1 MFKVGD
7 YVKGLSD
14 EYGVTNKGMLLG
26 VVTAVYEDID
36 DIEVQVLR
44 HVEEEWIGKAYPV
57 ASEDFCKVN
66 ERK

>member
-14 EYGVTNKGMLLG
+14 EYGVTNKEMLLG
-26 VVTAVYEDID
+26 VVTVVYEDID
-36 DIEVQVLR
+36 EIEVKVLR
-44 HVEEEWIGKAYPV
+44 HVEEEWIGRAYPV
-57 ASEDFCKVN
+57 ESKHFCKVN